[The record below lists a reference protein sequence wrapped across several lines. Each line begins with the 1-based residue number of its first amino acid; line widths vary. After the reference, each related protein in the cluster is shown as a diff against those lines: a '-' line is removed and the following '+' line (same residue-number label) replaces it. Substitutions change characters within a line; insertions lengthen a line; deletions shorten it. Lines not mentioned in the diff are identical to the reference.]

1 MIDRPKPRVL
11 VFIVAYNAEKT
22 IDSVVSRIPR
32 ELEDR
37 YQLDILI
44 IDDASPDSTFQR
56 SHHLSRSDAPL
67 FPIHALFNPVNQG
80 YGGNQKL
87 GYRYAIEHGYDF
99 VALLHGD
106 GQYAPECLPELL
118 EPLAN
123 GEAAAVFG
131 SRMLTRGAALKGGM
145 PLYKFAGNKILTW
158 IENRILRSNLSEFH
172 SGYRV
177 YSVRALQAIP
187 FDRNSNDFHFD
198 TEIIIQLLTARKK
211 IVELPIPTFYGD
223 EICHV
228 NGVQYA
234 ANVVLSAL
242 KARLQE
248 WSIFYDRRYDCAPA
262 DPASLYPAKTGYTSS
277 HTMALAR
284 VRDGSKVL
292 DLGCG
297 PGYIASLLRRRH
309 CRVTGVDIVVPLEDS
324 ADEFRFHNLNQGAPH
339 VPANGYDTVLLLDV
353 VDQLDRPDLF
363 LEQLRHALA
372 LSPSTEVILSVA
384 NVGFIVTRLML
395 MFGQFNY
402 SKRGILDLGHTRLF
416 TFGSLRRTL
425 EQAGFEILESEGVP
439 APIPMA
445 LGNNAV
451 TRAMLRMNRLLIRL
465 SRGLFAYQ
473 VFMRA
478 KARPSLESLLDLAEE
493 QSGIRAAAIEK
504 VRVK

>member
-32 ELEDR
+32 ELEDL

-44 IDDASPDSTFQR
+44 IDDASPDTTFLR
-56 SHHLSRSDAPL
+56 SHHLSRSDAPH

-87 GYRYAIEHGYDF
+87 GYRYAIQHGYDF

-106 GQYAPECLPELL
+106 GQYAPECLPQLL
-118 EPLAN
+118 EPLAK

-131 SRMLTRGAALKGGM
+131 SRMLTRGAARKGGM

-172 SGYRV
+172 SGYRL
-177 YSVRALQAIP
+177 YSVRALEAIP

-198 TEIIIQLLTARKK
+198 TEIIIQLLTARRK

-228 NGVQYA
+228 NGVKYA
-234 ANVVLSAL
+234 ANVVLSAI
-242 KARLQE
+242 KARLQS

-262 DPASLYPAKTGYTSS
+262 DPESLYPAKTGYTSS
-277 HTMALAR
+277 HTMALER
-284 VRDGSKVL
+284 VRDRAQVL

-297 PGYIASLLRRRH
+297 PGYIASLLRRRQ
-309 CRVTGVDIVVPLEDS
+309 CRVTGVDVAVPLPDHV
-324 ADEFRFHNLNQGAPH
+324 DEFRFHNLNQGAPY

-353 VDQLDRPDLF
+353 LDQLDRPELF
-363 LEQLRHALA
+363 LEQMRHALA

-395 MFGQFNY
+395 VFGQFNY
-402 SKRGILDLGHTRLF
+402 SKRGVLDLGHTRLF

-425 EQAGFEILESEGVP
+425 EQAGFEILESKGVP
-439 APIPMA
+439 APIPLA
-445 LGNNAV
+445 LGNTAAA
-451 TRAMLRMNRLLIRL
+451 RILLRINQMLIRI
-465 SRGLFAYQ
+465 SKGLFAYQ
-473 VFMRA
+473 VFLRA
-478 KARPSLESLLDLAEE
+478 KARPSLESLLNLAEE
-493 QSGIRAAAIEK
+493 QSGIRSAAIEK
-504 VRVK
+504 VRTS

>member
-1 MIDRPKPRVL
+1 MNDRPKPRVL

-37 YQLDILI
+37 YHIDILI
-44 IDDASPDSTFQR
+44 IDDASPDTTFQR
-56 SHHLSRSDAPL
+56 SHHLSRSDAH

-106 GQYAPECLPELL
+106 GQYAPECLPQLL

-131 SRMLTRGAALKGGM
+131 SRMLMRGAAFEGGM

-177 YSVRALQAIP
+177 YSVRALEAVP

-198 TEIIIQLLTARKK
+198 TEIIIQLLTARRK

-228 NGVQYA
+228 NGMRYA

-242 KARLQE
+242 KARLQA
-248 WSIFYDRRYDCAPA
+248 WSIFYDRRFDCAPA

-297 PGYIASLLRRRH
+297 PGYIASLLRLRK
-309 CRVTGVDIVVPLEDS
+309 CRVTGVDIAVPLEGS
-324 ADEFRFHNLNQGAPH
+324 VDEFRFHNLNQGAPY

-353 VDQLDRPDLF
+353 VDQLDRPELF

-372 LSPSTEVILSVA
+372 LSPGTEVILSVA

-425 EQAGFEILESEGVP
+425 EQAGFEIVESEGVP

-451 TRAMLRMNRLLIRL
+451 TRAMLRINRLLIRL

-473 VFMRA
+473 VFMRV
-478 KARPSLESLLDLAEE
+478 KARPSLQSLLDLAEE

-504 VRVK
+504 VRVR